1 MTTINTETTAESP
14 RRQTVPT
21 TLEIEAA
28 LASIPMGKGEP
39 GINTAILDVAEA
51 SRVASRA
58 MLRIFGVVRGT
69 DAGAPIKAA
78 MFALSA
84 TANAFEDR
92 ARDLV
97 SLMEEDTAQRI
108 ADGRGA
114 DYLDMRGER

>member
-69 DAGAPIKAA
+69 DAEAPIKAA

>member
-1 MTTINTETTAESP
+1 MNTETTAESP

-69 DAGAPIKAA
+69 DAEAPIKAA

-97 SLMEEDTAQRI
+97 SLMEEDTAQLI